1 MQSSPNSTSPL
12 SSSFTFET
20 TVDYF
25 SCDVVA
31 AIDSGGGSM
40 GSTTWVHFKGLA
52 ASYGN
57 LVQANKTLSDYINGE
72 GGSTCSCWCKNRCV
86 NTWLGCVHGSG
97 MTIFDRSLDYELN
110 TDGVYICFFIS
121 SFTDYKNTL
130 FFVSIRNNLLWIDY
144 WNGQFMLMFGF
155 GCRMTISL
163 TYELVCL

>member
-1 MQSSPNSTSPL
+1 MQSSPNSTSPFIFFL
-12 SSSFTFET
+12 YFWNHRGLLLMRCCCRYWFRWGKHGLDHVGSF
-20 TVDYF
+20 
-25 SCDVVA
+25 
-31 AIDSGGGSM
+31 
-40 GSTTWVHFKGLA
+40 
-52 ASYGN
+52 
-57 LVQANKTLSDYINGE
+57 QANKTLSDYINGE

-110 TDGVYICFFIS
+110 TGGVYICFFIS